1 MHKLSH
7 RERDPNSLQQ
17 LLLVCGVVSI
27 FLILSLSWIGI
38 QRAATNSVLIEAEY
52 DSTQIAKLMVAQHY
66 QLLFSDG
73 EQNIAMDN
81 HGLNTF
87 DKTIRD
93 FLHLFGIVKVKVFDL
108 DGVIIYSTDANII
121 GRRVEDRAGLEK
133 ALRGETDSHQMTKE
147 QLIDLYEEQ
156 RFDVD
161 VVETY
166 LPVYNT
172 SGEIAGSFEVYLDV
186 TRYRNEISYR
196 VSSSLLLLA
205 TILLGVFLLSFWV
218 VSKASKQL
226 KALLT
231 RLEQQAT
238 TDTLTGLINRGAVLH
253 RAEEELSRMQR
264 HDLQQKPTH
273 GLGVIML
280 DIDFFKAVNDTYGH
294 QVGDEVLREM
304 SRRITGC
311 LREYDIFG
319 RYGGEEFL
327 VLIPSCTREEAM
339 LSAERIRGCLA
350 GGPVI
355 IGEYRL
361 EITVSL
367 GVTCCLNPEEGF
379 EAVLSR
385 ADHALYEA
393 KHLGRNRMIFFGIQ
407 QMQDIDGD
415 GQEVVKPIGDAL
427 YGADN

>member
-7 RERDPNSLQQ
+7 LERDPTSLQR
-17 LLLVCGVVSI
+17 LLLICGVVSI
-27 FLILSLSWIGI
+27 FLILSLTWVGI
-38 QRAATNSVLIEAEY
+38 QRAATNSVLTEAEY
-52 DSTQIAKLMVAQHY
+52 DSNQIAKLIVAQHY
-66 QLLFSDG
+66 NLLFSDG

-81 HGLNTF
+81 HGFNTF
-87 DKTIRD
+87 DQTIKD
-93 FLHLFGIVKVKVFDL
+93 MLHLFGIVKIKVFDL

-121 GRRVEDRAGLEK
+121 GIRVEDSPGLEK
-133 ALRGETDSHQMTKE
+133 ALRGETDSHQVTKE
-147 QLIDLYEEQ
+147 LVIDLHEEQ

-166 LPVYNT
+166 LPVYNI

-196 VSSSLLLLA
+196 VSSALLLLA
-205 TILLGVFLLSFWV
+205 SILMGVFLLSFWV
-218 VSKASKQL
+218 VNKGSKQL
-226 KALLT
+226 KALLN
-231 RLEQQAT
+231 RLEQQAI

-264 HDLQQKPTH
+264 HVPQEPVNS
-273 GLGVIML
+273 LGVIMVDL
-280 DIDFFKAVNDTYGH
+280 DFFKAVNDTYGH

-304 SRRITGC
+304 SRRVTAR
-311 LREYDIFG
+311 LREYDVFG

-327 VLIPSCTREEAM
+327 VLTPGCTREEAM
-339 LSAERIRGCLA
+339 MLAERIRRCLA
-350 GGPVI
+350 DAPII
-355 IGEYRL
+355 IGKHRL

-379 EAVLSR
+379 ESALSR

-393 KHLGRNRMIFFGIQ
+393 KHLGRNRAVFSGIQ
-407 QMQDIDGD
+407 QVWDVDGVSQD
-415 GQEVVKPIGDAL
+415 VVKPIGDSL
-427 YGADN
+427 YGVDI